1 MVGITHTDARCGSLR
16 EAGSDLDESERVQ
29 LWQRYKGEGDQRARE
44 RLVLAYAPLVQY
56 IAGGM
61 ASRMPGH
68 VDEGDLVSSGLY
80 GLISAIERFDP
91 GRGVK
96 FPTFARTRIRGAI
109 ADDLRSLDWVPR
121 SVRSTARELRNAGA
135 ELEGRLH
142 RAPTDAELAA
152 ALDVSVDELHA
163 SLVDISSSAVLA
175 FDDVRAA
182 SSAGERK
189 SLLDT
194 TQDANAADPVGA
206 LATGELRDQLADAV
220 ARLPERER
228 LVVGLYYYENLTLA
242 EIGEVLG
249 VTEPR
254 ASQLRTRAILRL
266 QSALEDEHQLAAA
279 GG

>member
-1 MVGITHTDARCGSLR
+1 MVDITHTDTRRATLR
-16 EAGSDLDESERVQ
+16 EAGSELDESGRVQ

-44 RLVLAYAPLVQY
+44 RLVLAYAPLVHY

-61 ASRMPGH
+61 ASRMPGY

-96 FPTFARTRIRGAI
+96 FQTFARTRIRGAI
-109 ADDLRSLDWVPR
+109 ADDMRSLDWVPR

-135 ELEGRLH
+135 ELERRLH

-175 FDDVRAA
+175 FDDVCTA
-182 SSAGERK
+182 SSGGDRK

-194 TQDANAADPVGA
+194 TQDASAADPVGA
-206 LATGELRDQLADAV
+206 LATGELRDQLADAI